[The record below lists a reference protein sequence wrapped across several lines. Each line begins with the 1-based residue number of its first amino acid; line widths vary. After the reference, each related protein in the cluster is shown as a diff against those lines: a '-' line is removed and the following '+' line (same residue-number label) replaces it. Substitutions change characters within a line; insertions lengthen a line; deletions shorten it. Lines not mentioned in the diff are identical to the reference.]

1 MILLAASYTFY
12 GLLALLLSGGLFF
25 LLGLLLGWF
34 LWKNHKAQ
42 ALAIDAKNL
51 EIEHEVQSHERKLNE
66 LRAG

>member
-12 GLLALLLSGGLFF
+12 GLLALLVSGLLFF
-25 LLGLLLGWF
+25 VLGLLLGWF
-34 LWKNHKAQ
+34 LWRNHKAR

-51 EIEHEVQSHERKLNE
+51 EIERQVQTLERELNE